1 MKENANILII
11 DDDEAVLTTARMFLK
26 QKFSYVH
33 GLSSPN
39 NLDSVLNEV
48 DFDLVLLDMNFT
60 KGEDDGL
67 EGLALLDRIL
77 QLSPSTEVI
86 PITAYG
92 EVELVVEAMRRGA
105 RDFITKPWT
114 NDKLLSA
121 VQTAMKMVESQ
132 KTTKS
137 PETDD
142 GESQGAQ
149 EQIIGDSR
157 AFKQVL
163 QTISKVAATDASVLL
178 LGENGTG
185 KEVAAKA
192 IHQQSE
198 RKEGPFVK
206 IDLGALSPSLFE
218 SELFGHKKGAFT
230 DAREDKAGKF
240 EMAQGGTLFLDEIG
254 NLELPLQTKLLS
266 ALQNR
271 EITRVGSNTAVPI
284 DVRLISATNS
294 DLRERVGDGTFR
306 QDLLYRINTIE
317 ISMPPLRERTED
329 IPLLVQHYFQEHK
342 KQYKKRHLKLEKEC
356 MEALQRYPWPG
367 NIRELAHATERAVIM
382 AEGTLV
388 TMADFHLLE
397 TGATEESLD
406 LRDHEKRLILKAL
419 ERNKGNITH
428 AAKDLGIDRLA
439 LYRRLE
445 KYGL

>member
-1 MKENANILII
+1 MKEEANILII
-11 DDDEAVLTTARMFLK
+11 DDDEAVLTTARLFLK

-33 GLSSPN
+33 GLSSPEH
-39 NLDSVLNEV
+39 LEKVMGDVP
-48 DFDLVLLDMNFT
+48 FDLVLLDMNFT
-60 KGEDDGL
+60 KGEDDGM
-67 EGLALLDRIL
+67 EGLAVLDRIL
-77 QLSPSTEVI
+77 KISPSTEVI

-105 RDFITKPWT
+105 RDFVTKPWT
-114 NDKLLSA
+114 NDKLLTA
-121 VQTAMKMVESQ
+121 VQAAIKIMSSASDPVASLDNDSAPVGQ
-132 KTTKS
+132 
-137 PETDD
+137 
-142 GESQGAQ
+142 
-149 EQIIGDSR
+149 SR

-163 QTISKVAATDASVLL
+163 QTIKKVAVTDASVLL

-185 KEVAAKA
+185 KEVAAKT
-192 IHQQSE
+192 IHQQSP
-198 RKEGPFVK
+198 RATGPFIK

-230 DAREDKAGKF
+230 DAKADKAGKM

-271 EITRVGSNTAVPI
+271 EIARVGSNQTLPI
-284 DVRLISATNS
+284 DIRLISATNS
-294 DLRERVGDGTFR
+294 DLMEGVAAGTFR

-317 ISMPPLRERTED
+317 ISMPPLRERAED
-329 IPLLVQHYFQEHK
+329 IPLLVQHYFQQHK
-342 KQYKKRHLKLEKEC
+342 KRYKKKHLKINKEC
-356 MEALQRYPWPG
+356 LDTLQRYPWPG

-382 AEGTLV
+382 SEGNMV
-388 TMADFHLLE
+388 TAADFHLVE
-397 TGATEESLD
+397 SPDEEDSLD
-406 LRDHEKRLILKAL
+406 LKDHEKRLILKAL